1 MCLLLERG
9 IFVQS
14 ELQLHLAFCFMFS
27 VCLTSSPRFYL
38 YKHHEVNQERP
49 CHCKTRIIIHDT
61 QLDVLDTQLWQ
72 VPVPQLLILKGIAL
86 VSAHSAY
93 KSTNSLSLHFSSGG
107 VCVCVCVLWSDRVG
121 AEGWTGVFCF
131 CFKPDDNDSEPR
143 RSRIPRGPVSLSEA
157 KVFLSGSHALRLA
170 SLMQKEHVIQSLGI
184 LGPSISSP
192 HSLAM

>member
-1 MCLLLERG
+1 MKDFSVFLGMRRCKGSSFNSQPICIFESRMCLLLERG

-93 KSTNSLSLHFSSGG
+93 KSTNSSSLHFSSGG

-143 RSRIPRGPVSLSEA
+143 RSRISLW
-157 KVFLSGSHALRLA
+157 
-170 SLMQKEHVIQSLGI
+170 
-184 LGPSISSP
+184 PSV
-192 HSLAM
+192 LV